1 MEVTKYCYLL
11 VLLFV
16 LVPYVAS
23 TEPLSAPRC
32 GPFDTLGVTFPP
44 GDINIQ
50 VDHPLEIYCTLTK
63 QPKRLYENV
72 TPRHYNASDLFFM
85 VDKEEIRKEY
95 VYPVNETTVK
105 LRVEKPPSWKG
116 MSRCAVRL
124 EDNSSR
130 LVCLN
135 YLMVGEKPQKLLN
148 FSCVSHNWESL
159 NCSWVRQPNN
169 VVTTYNISYTMNKK
183 REVFFNSSVPAKN
196 VANKVSEIRPIGSR
210 RYGCPDS
217 TADRDYCVWNASSTP
232 PYRLPYQY
240 YSFLIVGQNV
250 FGEIKQNISID
261 HYASVI
267 PSKPVNLSL
276 IGSTSESLEITW
288 TVPVAIKNFP
298 AGLRHKIMYQSKFD
312 PIGAWQTILPVKIS
326 PNKFGAFDY
335 NITGLIYAGTL
346 YDVRVL
352 LKSSL
357 AGDDKWSEP
366 ATITIH
372 TNSTVPGT
380 PPRTCPG
387 AFEIRS
393 SSVAYRDIYIY
404 WQQIPNHLENG
415 DNFEYKISEVVMHG
429 EDGPELINL
438 SPTYVTKTYALFS
451 NMLSYRY
458 DFSIV
463 SSNVMGYS
471 ETSSKITVPSKEN
484 TLPEPSD
491 FVKSSYDGGIW
502 EINWKVDPSITS
514 YTIFS
519 CDNKQD
525 RPYECQGRLNW
536 TDYIV
541 GDVPKDTA
549 AVNLT
554 LPDKLYQIA
563 LSANTNYSSS
573 GMVWASCT
581 LLSGNVYSK
590 LKDFA
595 ILPGSDFIDVNWTF
609 DCVKPTKTNGRGFQL
624 HYCPI
629 KDPEKKNLT
638 CKEQEVKI
646 PLDLGKER
654 FRITGLKPYTTY
666 SVYIVRTDKL
676 KSPLKDPLLGTTLE
690 AAPDQPPQNLTAVQV
705 TNTSITLSWKQPP
718 SINGI
723 LKNYYIY
730 WNNNYT
736 IVTDKSPTV
745 QMTLTNL
752 KSHYKYSIKVRACT
766 TNCSANSTTI
776 HVETEIGIPGIIEL
790 SPSVKLKPL
799 HDSNYSMEVMWN
811 VPREPGGP
819 IDYYDVRVKL
829 SDGSSI
835 QKETL
840 YRCINNS
847 LQMPARECPDI
858 GGAKYYKVQIRAV
871 NVDKE
876 MNALAG
882 PWSPEGEG
890 NCVPILP
897 NLALMVFVSTVG
909 ILALLAI
916 CISVVYVIRCLWL
929 RCKAMQNVIVKLP
942 PQLELS
948 SAYKSKGTMDQL
960 ASHNCPT
967 QLKQIDIKDSSP
979 PDQQLLLDQKD
990 KEESLE
996 SSPEDCEEVHG
1007 DQESSGCGSGHDSVS
1022 SSITAG
1028 THITDS
1034 GTEADERPS
1043 TPDVFGDTPRQK
1055 EETRQRNVSM
1065 SGSNGEGYSRLAPAP
1080 TSNGGYVTVAPA
1092 SRGYVSH
1099 PPLWSPQNQPK
1110 GYVTVGPPVNLN
1122 STCG

>member
-1 MEVTKYCYLL
+1 MEVPKYCYRLL

-23 TEPLSAPRC
+23 DETNC
-32 GPFDTLGVTFPP
+32 GPAKTLGVTFPP

-50 VDHPLEIYCTLTK
+50 REEPLEIYCTLK
-63 QPKRLYENV
+63 IQPPRLHPDV
-72 TPRHYNASDLFFM
+72 IPKHYNASDIFFV
-85 VDKEEIRKEY
+85 VDGEEIPKDY
-95 VYPVNETTVK
+95 IYIVNETTVK
-105 LRVEKPPSWKG
+105 LRVDKPPSWKS
-116 MSRCAVRL
+116 MSQCAVRL

-135 YLMVGEKPQKLLN
+135 YVMVGEKPQKLSN
-148 FSCVSHNWESL
+148 FSCISHNWESM
-159 NCSWVRQPNN
+159 NCSWIRQPNN
-169 VVTTYNISYTMNKK
+169 VPTNYTVSYALNKH
-183 REVFFNSSVPAKN
+183 
-196 VANKVSEIRPIGSR
+196 NK

-217 TADRDYCVWNASSTP
+217 TIDRDYCVWNASSTP
-232 PYRLPYQY
+232 PYRLPYAS
-240 YSFLIVGQNV
+240 YSFFIQGQNV
-250 FGEIKQNISID
+250 FGEIKQNITID

-276 IGSTSESLEITW
+276 VGSTSESLKITW

-298 AGLRHKIMYQSKFD
+298 PGLRHKIMYQSKFD
-312 PIGAWQTILPVKIS
+312 PIGAWQTVMPKLS
-326 PNKFGAFDY
+326 DTKFGVFEY
-335 NITGLIYAGTL
+335 NITGLKYAGTL

-352 LKSSL
+352 LKSAL
-357 AGDDKWSEP
+357 ADDGKWSEP

-372 TNSTVPGT
+372 TNSTVPGS
-380 PPRTCPG
+380 PPKTCPG

-393 SSVAYRDIYIY
+393 TSTTYRDIYIY
-404 WQQIPNHLENG
+404 WQQIPNYLENG
-415 DNFEYKISEVVMHG
+415 DNFEYKIVKVVMHG
-429 EDGPELINL
+429 DHGPMTINP
-438 SPTYVTKTYALFS
+438 SPTLVTKTYALFS
-451 NMLSYRY
+451 NLLSYRY

-463 SSNVMGYS
+463 SSNIIGYS
-471 ETSSKITVPSKEN
+471 ESSSTITVPSKEN
-484 TLPEPSD
+484 GLPEPSD
-491 FVKSSYDGGIW
+491 FVKSSYEGGIW
-502 EINWKVDPSITS
+502 EINWKVDPSISS
-514 YTIFS
+514 YTIFW

-525 RPYECQGRLNW
+525 RPYECQGFLNW
-536 TDYIV
+536 THVVIGEDT
-541 GDVPKDTA
+541 KEDTA
-549 AVNLT
+549 AINIT

-590 LKDFA
+590 LKDFE
-595 ILPGSDFIDVNWTF
+595 IFPGSDFIDVNWTF

-638 CKEQEVKI
+638 CKEREIVI
-646 PLDLGKER
+646 PINPGNDHV
-654 FRITGLKPYTTY
+654 RIKGLKPYTTY
-666 SVYIVRTDKL
+666 SVYFARTGKM
-676 KSPLKDPLLGTTLE
+676 KIPLKEPLLGTTLE
-690 AAPDQPPQNLTAVQV
+690 AAPDQPPQNLKAVQV
-705 TNTSITLSWKQPP
+705 TNTSITLSWKPPP

-723 LKNYYIY
+723 LKNYFIY
-730 WNNNYT
+730 WNNNFT

-745 QMTLTNL
+745 QVTLTNL
-752 KSHYKYSIKVRACT
+752 RSYCEYSIKVQACT
-766 TNCSANSTTI
+766 TNCSANSTVLDIKTG
-776 HVETEIGIPGIIEL
+776 IGIPGIVES
-790 SPSVKLKPL
+790 SPTVKLKPL
-799 HDSNYSMEVMWN
+799 NDTNFSMEATWN
-811 VPREPGGP
+811 APREPGGP
-819 IDYYDVRVKL
+819 IKYYDVRVKL

-840 YRCINNS
+840 YKSRNTS

-858 GGAKYYKVQIRAV
+858 GGAKYYKVQVRAV
-871 NVDKE
+871 NSDEDGNK
-876 MNALAG
+876 LSG

-897 NLALMVFVSTVG
+897 NLALMVFVSAVG

-929 RCKAMQNVIVKLP
+929 RCKAMQNVSVKLP
-942 PQLELS
+942 PQLELNNVFQ
-948 SAYKSKGTMDQL
+948 SKNKGAMDQL
-960 ASHNCPT
+960 ASHTIPS
-967 QLKQIDIKDSSP
+967 QLKQVDIKDTSP

-996 SSPEDCEEVHG
+996 SSPEDCEEAHG

-1043 TPDVFGDTPRQK
+1043 TPDVFGENPRRK
-1055 EETRQRNVSM
+1055 EESRQRNVSM
-1065 SGSNGEGYSRLAPAP
+1065 SGSNGEGYSRLAAAP

-1099 PPLWSPQNQPK
+1099 PPLWSSQNQPK
-1110 GYVTVGPPVNLN
+1110 GYVTVGPPVNVN